1 MNIEEKDS
9 VHGEKMIEIKVRF
22 WTDNIAETKGKIV
35 PRHCW
40 NSGVIRIERNDL
52 HGIKPPSPVP
62 FNSLSEILPKIE
74 KVLKQNKIQIHF

>member
-1 MNIEEKDS
+1 MNIGERDS
-9 VHGEKMIEIKVRF
+9 RHGEKMIEIKVRF
-22 WTDNIAETKGKIV
+22 WTDNIAAKGKII
-35 PRHCW
+35 PKHCW

-74 KVLKQNKIQIHF
+74 KVLQRNKIQVHFG